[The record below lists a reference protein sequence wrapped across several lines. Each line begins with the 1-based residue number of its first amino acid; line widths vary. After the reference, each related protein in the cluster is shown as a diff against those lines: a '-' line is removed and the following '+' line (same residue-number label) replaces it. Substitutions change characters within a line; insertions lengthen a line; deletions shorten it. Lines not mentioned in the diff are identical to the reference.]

1 MSLVFKPTIPEE
13 FKPVRSKF
21 TPKGEGKKVGRPSIP
36 FTELQLLQFIEL
48 RAMGISHIRCGELL
62 GNSHSF
68 CNKMAGREDVACR
81 IGIRRNE
88 LVQMTMEMEEEE
100 E

>member
-1 MSLVFKPTIPEE
+1 MSIVFKPKIPEE
-13 FKPVRSKF
+13 LKVVKSKF

-48 RAMGISHIRCGELL
+48 RAMGVSHIRCGELL

-68 CNKMAGREDVACR
+68 CNKIAGREDVALK
-81 IGIRRNE
+81 IATRRNE
-88 LVQMTMEMEEEE
+88 LVQMTMKMEEE
-100 E
+100 